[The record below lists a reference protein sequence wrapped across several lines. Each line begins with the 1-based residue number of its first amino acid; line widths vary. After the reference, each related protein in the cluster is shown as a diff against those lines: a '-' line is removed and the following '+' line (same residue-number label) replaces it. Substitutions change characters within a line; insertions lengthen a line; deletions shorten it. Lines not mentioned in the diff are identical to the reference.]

1 MTGPVLIDSDVLI
14 ELFRGRN
21 REISA
26 RWIELRESDAPI
38 VYSPITSAEIWRGA
52 RASEAPTI
60 AAAFAALTCIPIDTV
75 IGKRAGEYLARF
87 HASHGMEIGDAFIAA
102 TSSVHE
108 LRLWT
113 RNRKHFPMRDI
124 DYF

>member
-1 MTGPVLIDSDVLI
+1 MTGPVLVDSDVLI
-14 ELFRGRN
+14 EVLRGRN
-21 REISA
+21 HEISA
-26 RWIELRESDAPI
+26 RWIELREGEAPI
-38 VYSPITSAEIWRGA
+38 VYSPVTSAEVWRGV
-52 RASEAPTI
+52 RASEAAAV
-60 AAAFAALTCIPIDTV
+60 AAAFSALTCIPIDAG

-87 HASHGMEIGDAFIAA
+87 HASHGTEIGDAFIAA